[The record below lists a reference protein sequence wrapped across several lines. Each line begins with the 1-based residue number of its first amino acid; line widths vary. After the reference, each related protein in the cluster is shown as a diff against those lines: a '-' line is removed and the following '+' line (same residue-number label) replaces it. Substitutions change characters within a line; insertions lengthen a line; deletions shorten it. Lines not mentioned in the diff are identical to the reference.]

1 MNNKKYTM
9 KDILIYSLIG
19 TIFLIGIFSF
29 PIFKLQDHFNQ
40 LQESNEHLVHLES
53 FSDNYVN
60 NSDESVKI
68 RYRYSLT
75 NEKADSVSPE
85 DWDNEK
91 PLFSL
96 YENGLLASSN
106 NLYTEF
112 SGVIPDVSSTYS
124 VKPGESTDIEFEVML
139 NKDASE
145 FKDLVRFEVEIIIEE
160 FKNKRWSPVH
170 KVIFMKRGPYWKL
183 EKGPIELTP

>member
-1 MNNKKYTM
+1 MNNKKYTT

-29 PIFKLQDHFNQ
+29 PVFKLQDHFNQ
-40 LQESNEHLVHLES
+40 IQESNEHLVHLES

-60 NSDESVKI
+60 NSDEPVKI
-68 RYRYSLT
+68 RYRYSLA

-85 DWDNEK
+85 DWDDEK

-106 NLYTEF
+106 SLYTEF
-112 SGVIPDVSSTYS
+112 SGVIPDVSNTYS

-139 NKDASE
+139 NKDANE

-160 FKNKRWSPVH
+160 FKNQRWSPVH
-170 KVIFMKRGPYWKL
+170 KVIFMQRGPYWKL
-183 EKGPIELTP
+183 DKGPIELTP

>member
-9 KDILIYSLIG
+9 KDILIYSLTG
-19 TIFLIGIFSF
+19 TILLIGIFSF
-29 PIFKLQDHFNQ
+29 PVFKLQDHFNQ

-60 NSDESVKI
+60 NSDETVKI
-68 RYRYSLT
+68 RYRYSLS
-75 NEKADSVSPE
+75 NEKADSVNPE

-96 YENGLLASSN
+96 HENGLLASSN

-112 SGVIPDVSSTYS
+112 SGVIPDVSNTYS

-139 NKDASE
+139 NKDANE

-160 FKNKRWSPVH
+160 FKNQRWSPVH
-170 KVIFMKRGPYWKL
+170 KVIFMQRGPYWKL
-183 EKGPIELTP
+183 DKGPIELTP

>member
-1 MNNKKYTM
+1 MDNKKYTM

-19 TIFLIGIFSF
+19 TILLIGIFSF

-40 LQESNEHLVHLES
+40 LQENNEHLVHLES

-68 RYRYSLT
+68 RYRYSLS
-75 NEKADSVSPE
+75 NEKADSVNPE

-91 PLFSL
+91 SLFSL
-96 YENGLLASSN
+96 YENGLLVSSN
-106 NLYTEF
+106 SLYAEF
-112 SGVIPDVSSTYS
+112 SGVIPDVSNTYS

-139 NKDASE
+139 NKDANE

-160 FKNKRWSPVH
+160 FKNQRWSPVH
-170 KVIFMKRGPYWKL
+170 KVIFMQRGPYWKL
-183 EKGPIELTP
+183 DKGPIELTP

>member
-9 KDILIYSLIG
+9 KDILIYSLTG
-19 TIFLIGIFSF
+19 TILLIGIFSF

-40 LQESNEHLVHLES
+40 LKESNEHLVHLES

-60 NSDESVKI
+60 NSDETVKI
-68 RYRYSLT
+68 RYRYSLS
-75 NEKADSVSPE
+75 NEKADSVNPE

-106 NLYTEF
+106 SLYTEF
-112 SGVIPDVSSTYS
+112 SGVIPDVSNTYS

-139 NKDASE
+139 NKDANE
-145 FKDLVRFEVEIIIEE
+145 FKDLIRFEVEIIIEE
-160 FKNKRWSPVH
+160 FKNQRWSPVH
-170 KVIFMKRGPYWKL
+170 KVIFMQRGPYWKL
-183 EKGPIELTP
+183 DKGPIELTP

>member
-9 KDILIYSLIG
+9 KDILIYSLTG
-19 TIFLIGIFSF
+19 TILLIGIFSF

-40 LQESNEHLVHLES
+40 LKESNEHLVHLES

-68 RYRYSLT
+68 RYRYSLS
-75 NEKADSVSPE
+75 NEKADSVNPE

-112 SGVIPDVSSTYS
+112 SGVIPDVSNTYS

-139 NKDASE
+139 NKDANE

-160 FKNKRWSPVH
+160 FKNQRWSPVH
-170 KVIFMKRGPYWKL
+170 KVIFMQRGPYWKL
-183 EKGPIELTP
+183 DKGPIELTP

>member
-9 KDILIYSLIG
+9 KDILTYSLIG
-19 TIFLIGIFSF
+19 TILLIGIFSF
-29 PIFKLQDHFNQ
+29 PVFKLQDHFNQ

-68 RYRYSLT
+68 RYKYSLT

-106 NLYTEF
+106 SLYTEF
-112 SGVIPDVSSTYS
+112 SGVIPDVSNTYS

-139 NKDASE
+139 NKDANE

-160 FKNKRWSPVH
+160 FKNQRWSPVH
-170 KVIFMKRGPYWKL
+170 KVVFMQRGPYWKL
-183 EKGPIELTP
+183 DKGPIELTP

>member
-19 TIFLIGIFSF
+19 TILLIGIFSF

-40 LQESNEHLVHLES
+40 LQENNEHLVHLES

-60 NSDESVKI
+60 NSDEPVKI
-68 RYRYSLT
+68 RYRYSLS
-75 NEKADSVSPE
+75 NEKADSVNQES
-85 DWDNEK
+85 WDNEK

-112 SGVIPDVSSTYS
+112 SGVIPDVSNTYS

-139 NKDASE
+139 NKDANE

-160 FKNKRWSPVH
+160 LKNQRWSPVH
-170 KVIFMKRGPYWKL
+170 KVIFMQRGPYWKL
-183 EKGPIELTP
+183 DKGPIELTP

>member
-19 TIFLIGIFSF
+19 TILLIGIFSF
-29 PIFKLQDHFNQ
+29 PIFKLQDHFSQ

>member
-1 MNNKKYTM
+1 M
-9 KDILIYSLIG
+9 KDILTYSLIG
-19 TIFLIGIFSF
+19 TIFLIGVFSF

-40 LQESNEHLVHLES
+40 LQENNEHLVHLES

-60 NSDESVKI
+60 SSDESVKI
-68 RYRYSLT
+68 RYRYSLS
-75 NEKADSVSPE
+75 NEKADSVNPE

-112 SGVIPDVSSTYS
+112 SGVIPDVSNTYS

-139 NKDASE
+139 NKDANE

-160 FKNKRWSPVH
+160 FKNQRWSPVH
-170 KVIFMKRGPYWKL
+170 KVIFMQRGPYWKL
-183 EKGPIELTP
+183 DKGPIELTP